1 MQVFL
6 FGSIAYIFPY
16 YLDLSL
22 LVYSY
27 SYILIH
33 KVHRHL
39 NLLLNHHK
47 LGWRNPS

>member
-27 SYILIH
+27 NYILTH
-33 KVHRHL
+33 KVVHRHL
-39 NLLLNHHK
+39 NLLLNRHK
-47 LGWRNPS
+47 SG